1 VRHAVTLATQEVRGS
16 WRRNL
21 VKGAILLGAIGT
33 QLFTSLAA
41 EASEQA
47 VASYGAAVFGYEQT
61 YRADLET
68 PPTLAQLA
76 TMDATLDREVVAHP
90 AAVVVLQASVG
101 AGLTSRTAP
110 VGGPE
115 TVASISSFHGAWT
128 EVSATMAGAP
138 GFAEVAGADALP
150 RLLVSGQLADRLG
163 VSPTALVT
171 VTVSGAAPPPTGSGE
186 VVAGPDEGGSAA
198 PRGEEPSAPGGEE
211 PSAPEGEESP
221 TPEAGTDDGGA
232 QSPLVVPDIPAHRGP
247 VEPNK
252 ALVNDV
258 LASRS
263 LLHLMGAAPESASI
277 YWRCAAPECAD
288 TAGLAEDVARTGGFR
303 LAEGLRIDSHD
314 ELTPV
319 LHQQRE
325 QGALFAWVALG
336 LGAVAVAIVG
346 TAMVEVR
353 TPELVTLRTLGATR
367 STLFAAA
374 LVEGLVVAVAV
385 GALSMVASLA
395 LARLDPDLLN
405 HIDAV
410 ELTRFDPPL
419 DVYLR
424 TGTVTVLVGLLTG
437 LLPDLRD
444 HRLVRAS

>member
-1 VRHAVTLATQEVRGS
+1 LR
-16 WRRNL
+16 
-21 VKGAILLGAIGT
+21 
-33 QLFTSLAA
+33 LAA
-41 EASEQA
+41 
-47 VASYGAAVFGYEQT
+47 
-61 YRADLET
+61 
-68 PPTLAQLA
+68 
-76 TMDATLDREVVAHP
+76 
-90 AAVVVLQASVG
+90 
-101 AGLTSRTAP
+101 
-110 VGGPE
+110 
-115 TVASISSFHGAWT
+115 
-128 EVSATMAGAP
+128 
-138 GFAEVAGADALP
+138 
-150 RLLVSGQLADRLG
+150 
-163 VSPTALVT
+163 
-171 VTVSGAAPPPTGSGE
+171 
-186 VVAGPDEGGSAA
+186 
-198 PRGEEPSAPGGEE
+198 
-211 PSAPEGEESP
+211 
-221 TPEAGTDDGGA
+221 
-232 QSPLVVPDIPAHRGP
+232 
-247 VEPNK
+247 
-252 ALVNDV
+252 
-258 LASRS
+258 
-263 LLHLMGAAPESASI
+263 
-277 YWRCAAPECAD
+277 
-288 TAGLAEDVARTGGFR
+288 
-303 LAEGLRIDSHD
+303 GLRVDSHD

-419 DVYLR
+419 GVYLR

-437 LLPDLRD
+437 LLPALRA

>member
-47 VASYGAAVFGYEQT
+47 VATYGAAVFGYEQT
-61 YRADLET
+61 FRADLET

-171 VTVSGAAPPPTGSGE
+171 VTVSGVAPPPAGSGV
-186 VVAGPDEGGSAA
+186 VVAGLAAGGSA
-198 PRGEEPSAPGGEE
+198 APGGEE

-221 TPEAGTDDGGA
+221 TPEAGTDAGGA
-232 QSPLVVPDIPAHRGP
+232 QSPLVVPDVPAHRGP

-303 LAEGLRIDSHD
+303 LAEGLRVDSHD

-437 LLPDLRD
+437 LLPALRA